1 MAIERFYVTNVG
13 NNYLAL
19 AHGGKKLVIN
29 RCAIGT
35 GFLES
40 GQSSVSRT
48 AMVSYLCDMPISGS
62 SVSGS
67 ALNVKVQFSNAL
79 PSGDIRDPFL
89 WAEVGLY
96 GYIDGDTSH
105 PEALLC
111 YANAY
116 DAEHADYIPGTL
128 SEFVFVMTLSSINP
142 SDDVAVVVNH
152 SLIYATKPTD
162 AVVSLASTGWTGE
175 TAPYTQTVTVTGVS
189 TDSMLE
195 VGISDTATDEQY
207 EQARDAQL
215 RATAAGT
222 GSVTIKAYGDKPT
235 TAIPVL
241 VRRFD

>member
-1 MAIERFYVTNVG
+1 MAIERFYITNVG

-19 AHGGKKLVIN
+19 AHGGKKLIIN

-40 GQSSVSRT
+40 NQSSVSRT
-48 AMVSYLCDMPISGS
+48 ALVSYLCDMPIAGS
-62 SVSGS
+62 SVSGGT
-67 ALNVKVQFSNAL
+67 LNVKVQFSNAL
-79 PSGDIRDPFL
+79 SSGNIRDPFL

-96 GYIDGDTSH
+96 GYIEDDTSH

-128 SEFVFVMTLSSINP
+128 SEFTFVMALTSVNV
-142 SDDVAVVVNH
+142 SDDVEVVVNH
-152 SLIYATKPTD
+152 SLIYATKPADT
-162 AVVSLASTGWTGE
+162 VVSLAAADWTGE
-175 TAPYTQTVTVTGVS
+175 TSPYTQTVAVTGVS
-189 TDSMLE
+189 ADSILE

-207 EQARDAQL
+207 EQACDAQL
-215 RATAAGT
+215 RATAAGS

-235 TAIPVL
+235 AAIPVL